1 MPGSV
6 ERRIGYA
13 GQDAPEIRGWLFFPE
28 TTPERRVGGGDKH
41 QNGDDGA
48 HRD

>member
-1 MPGSV
+1 MPASV

-13 GQDAPEIRGWLFFPE
+13 GQDTPEIGGCLFLSQ
-28 TTPERRVGGGDKH
+28 TTPERRVGGSYKH